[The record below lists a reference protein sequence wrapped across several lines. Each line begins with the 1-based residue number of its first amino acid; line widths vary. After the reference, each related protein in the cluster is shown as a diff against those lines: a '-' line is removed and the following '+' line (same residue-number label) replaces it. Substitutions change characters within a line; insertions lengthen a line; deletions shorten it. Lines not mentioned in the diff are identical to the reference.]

1 MRTLVAKKTAFALSK
16 SHNSSNQKIWS
27 VASVRQLRFRAE
39 SRVAKLTGPNTSTS
53 NASFVATLLN
63 GSVGEIP
70 TFVRAATRD
79 NAKETT

>member
-16 SHNSSNQKIWS
+16 SHNSSSQKSWS
-27 VASVRQLRFRAE
+27 AASARKLRFRAE
-39 SRVAKLTGPNTSTS
+39 SRVVKLMDPSTSTS
-53 NASFVATLLN
+53 NVSFVATLLN